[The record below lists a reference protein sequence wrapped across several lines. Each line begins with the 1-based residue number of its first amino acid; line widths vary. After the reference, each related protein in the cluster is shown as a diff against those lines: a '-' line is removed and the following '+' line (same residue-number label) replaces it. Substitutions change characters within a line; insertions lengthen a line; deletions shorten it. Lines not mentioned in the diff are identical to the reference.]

1 MISALNQTGGIVSY
15 WEQHVIGLA
24 LEYHLNLLRLLLTI
38 DGQNLLPLLDNH
50 GVRSRNVGEELK
62 AGMDR
67 ATRA

>member
-1 MISALNQTGGIVSY
+1 MISALNQTAGIVSY
-15 WEQHVIGLA
+15 WERHVKGLV

-38 DGQNLLPLLDNH
+38 DGQSLPLLLDDH

-62 AGMDR
+62 ASMDR